1 VKFAELLEEIL
12 ELVQEDAEALDCVGE
27 IASCRTIL
35 QRGTSAER
43 QIAVYEAA
51 LASGMDAH
59 SALQIVVDSLI
70 ADTVQ
75 GTAAQHNI
83 RLALTSSAMSMNAI

>member
-1 VKFAELLEEIL
+1 
-12 ELVQEDAEALDCVGE
+12 
-27 IASCRTIL
+27 
-35 QRGTSAER
+35 
-43 QIAVYEAA
+43 
-51 LASGMDAH
+51 MDAH